1 MKIYNMM
8 MQKMHIELFLEYKLL
23 DFDNY
28 CIYFLNISINF
39 RLQKKEDIHIYVY
52 PLFFLSI
59 LINEKLN

>member
-28 CIYFLNISINF
+28 CIYFLNISINS
-39 RLQKKEDIHIYVY
+39 RLQKKRGYT
-52 PLFFLSI
+52 
-59 LINEKLN
+59 

>member
-28 CIYFLNISINF
+28 CIYFFNIVINS
-39 RLQKKEDIHIYVY
+39 RLQKKRIYINVY
-52 PLFFLSI
+52 PLFFEYLD
-59 LINEKLN
+59 

>member
-28 CIYFLNISINF
+28 CIYFFNISINS
-39 RLQKKEDIHIYVY
+39 RLQKKRIYICISS
-52 PLFFLSI
+52 FFEYLD
-59 LINEKLN
+59 

>member
-28 CIYFLNISINF
+28 CIYFLNISINS
-39 RLQKKEDIHIYVY
+39 RLQKKRIYIMY
-52 PLFFLSI
+52 ILFFLSI

>member
-28 CIYFLNISINF
+28 CIYFLNISINS
-39 RLQKKEDIHIYVY
+39 RLQKKEDIHICISS
-52 PLFFLSI
+52 FFEYLD
-59 LINEKLN
+59 

>member
-8 MQKMHIELFLEYKLL
+8 MQKMHIELFLEYKQL

-28 CIYFLNISINF
+28 CIYFFTLLSIPGC
-39 RLQKKEDIHIYVY
+39 KKKRIYINVY
-52 PLFFLSI
+52 PLFLSI